1 MSSERSY
8 LRQALATLL
17 LYVLAAPLYLL
28 RGIYRAARA
37 TIALHRLRNGA
48 VECPHCGTENPLDIL
63 ATCRRCRATEYGS
76 RLYCTNCHDRTPAF
90 PCDACGAL
98 IRVL

>member
-1 MSSERSY
+1 M
-8 LRQALATLL
+8 LRQALVTLA
-17 LYVLAAPLYLL
+17 LYVLAAPFYLL
-28 RGIYRAARA
+28 RGIFRAVRAALDLR
-37 TIALHRLRNGA
+37 RLRGGA
-48 VECPHCGTENPLDIL
+48 VDCPHCGTSNPLDLL

-76 RLYCTNCHDRTPAF
+76 RLYCSNCRDRTPAF